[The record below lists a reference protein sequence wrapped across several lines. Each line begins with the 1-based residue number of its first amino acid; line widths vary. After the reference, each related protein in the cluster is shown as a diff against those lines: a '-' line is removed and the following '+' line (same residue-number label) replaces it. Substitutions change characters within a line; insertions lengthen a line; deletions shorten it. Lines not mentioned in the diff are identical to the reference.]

1 MQIGVRNIDKDQ
13 AYIKLESRYTVKPNS
28 DVYLTDVAEIYCNN
42 PSVQK
47 FLESLKVYKSKNEEI
62 YEFVSTIDILSKI
75 ENQRDN
81 IDVIMIGEPEVLIE
95 VKKSEEK
102 SKIFEYFKV
111 LVVCLVL
118 FFGAGL
124 AIIYFHEDVNMQ
136 KCMEKIFYIITGE
149 YQKNPLIVLV
159 PYSLGIGIGIGAFF
173 SPVFSV
179 KSKRKEP
186 GPLEVEMDQY
196 NKELDEYI
204 VEKIKNTN
212 KPLQ

>member
-1 MQIGVRNIDKDQ
+1 MRTIDKDQ
-13 AYIKLESRYTVKPNS
+13 AYIKLESKYTVESNS

-47 FLESLKVYKSKNEEI
+47 FLESLKVYRAKNEEI
-62 YEFVSTIDILSKI
+62 YEFISSIDILNKI

-81 IDVIMIGEPEVLIE
+81 IDVIIIGEPEVLIE
-95 VKKSEEK
+95 VRKPDKK
-102 SKIFEYFKV
+102 SKIFEYIKV
-111 LVVCLVL
+111 LMVCLVL

-149 YQKNPLIVLV
+149 YKENPLIILV

-196 NKELDEYI
+196 NKELNEYI
-204 VEKIKNTN
+204 IEKIKNTN